1 MQHCIGI
8 HLGEHSAQVA
18 FCNISGSPRILRDPE
33 GHDSTP
39 CLVEFNGEEF
49 FVGRGPEA
57 KYQGGAP
64 DVAAH
69 FVRQMGRAGIRYPMG
84 GRTFTPT
91 DLGAVVL
98 ERMRRIAERQLGSID
113 SVAVSVPAD
122 ASPSLSENVKAAA
135 HLAGLGQ
142 VTLVPEPVAVVLDS
156 HARTDWGSPARPRA
170 DAVCLLSRTRCTAAI
185 VHTTFQSLQ
194 ILSTNS
200 IEGVGA
206 DVFDLALRNLV
217 LGKAQS
223 AIGRLH
229 ASEHPDHQAIVNAK
243 HKLSTRPKALLD
255 IHGEPIQVTREEFEE
270 ALSPYLSQMELLCK
284 SVLEE
289 AGLAA
294 ADLAG
299 VFVAGDA
306 TRIPRVQQSVA
317 RVFGQGPVGTGESED
332 TVVNGVAMAA
342 WRPDFPKDSPPLS
355 FPESR
360 QSSPKDLADP
370 EVFGR
375 PGAKK
380 SISAPTPRSFSR
392 EKFPP
397 PPPTETTHPPS

>member
-1 MQHCIGI
+1 VHRSHRAH
-8 HLGEHSAQVA
+8 HL
-18 FCNISGSPRILRDPE
+18 
-33 GHDSTP
+33 
-39 CLVEFNGEEF
+39 
-49 FVGRGPEA
+49 
-57 KYQGGAP
+57 
-64 DVAAH
+64 
-69 FVRQMGRAGIRYPMG
+69 
-84 GRTFTPT
+84 
-91 DLGAVVL
+91 
-98 ERMRRIAERQLGSID
+98 
-113 SVAVSVPAD
+113 
-122 ASPSLSENVKAAA
+122 
-135 HLAGLGQ
+135 
-142 VTLVPEPVAVVLDS
+142 
-156 HARTDWGSPARPRA
+156 
-170 DAVCLLSRTRCTAAI
+170 
-185 VHTTFQSLQ
+185 QSLQ

-200 IEGVGA
+200 IEDVGA

-342 WRPDFPKDSPPLS
+342 WRPDFPKDSPPLP

-392 EKFPP
+392 EKFPT